1 MELELIRSQES
12 HIDGSAKIM
21 ERAFDKDTRLHLGEE
36 KGGPDGNDDGTFLR
50 KCGFHIDGI
59 KFNDMVWTFHFKT
72 IIIRDSFLKRPDQ
85 SGLRP
90 GSGHR

>member
-36 KGGPDGNDDGTFLR
+36 KGGPGGNDDGTFLR
-50 KCGFHIDGI
+50 KCGSHKEASSYCILLNGQLIGGVILRIDEDHN
-59 KFNDMVWTFHFKT
+59 KVWFSYHQD
-72 IIIRDSFLKRPDQ
+72 RRS
-85 SGLRP
+85 
-90 GSGHR
+90 